1 MKVLVVDDDRDTIE
15 LMKAVGGHAGVE
27 MIAFTTGLDALKYLE
42 DNEVD
47 VAVLDLEMPVLDGL
61 RLAKEIRKNE
71 ELHPGKRPVQLV
83 FATGH
88 EIGDTIERVGN
99 RVGVQKR
106 YMIHKPF
113 DVCGL
118 MNELKKDFEYSS

>member
-42 DNEVD
+42 DHEVD

-99 RVGVQKR
+99 RVGVQRR

>member
-88 EIGDTIERVGN
+88 EIGDTIERVGD
-99 RVGVQKR
+99 RVGVQRR

>member
-42 DNEVD
+42 DHEVD

-88 EIGDTIERVGN
+88 EIGDTIERVGD
-99 RVGVQKR
+99 RVGVQRR

>member
-42 DNEVD
+42 EHEVD

-88 EIGDTIERVGN
+88 EIGDTIERVGD
-99 RVGVQKR
+99 RVGVQRR